1 MSFATGTPISD
12 ANPLPTRAAGNLLD
26 DTGQTVCPDNY
37 TQTLTY
43 NAAGTIA
50 TVSFTDG
57 TSTWTQTYGYDANG
71 RVTSISNW
79 VRS

>member
-12 ANPLPTRAAGNLLD
+12 ANPLPTRVAGQLLD
-26 DTGQTVCPDNY
+26 NTGQAVSPDNY
-37 TQTLTY
+37 TQSFTY
-43 NAAGTIA
+43 NVDGTVA

-57 TSTWTQTYGYDANG
+57 ANTWTQTLTYDAG
-71 RVTSISNW
+71 RVSSITNW